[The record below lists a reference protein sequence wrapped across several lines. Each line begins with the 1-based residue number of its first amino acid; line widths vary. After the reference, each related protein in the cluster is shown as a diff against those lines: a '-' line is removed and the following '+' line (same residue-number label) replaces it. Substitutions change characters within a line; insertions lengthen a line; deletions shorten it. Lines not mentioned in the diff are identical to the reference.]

1 MTIELPDVTI
11 AGQPLTSEQ
20 ARIELAC
27 GLYAAWQV
35 SSGQG
40 ARIAGLPRIGFW
52 KELARRKIPRQYG
65 PEDLEHDLRVIQE
78 LAEKFPPADRK
89 AAA

>member
-11 AGQPLTSEQ
+11 AGQPLTSQQ
-20 ARIELAC
+20 ARLELAC

-35 SSGQG
+35 SSGKG
-40 ARIAGLPRIGFW
+40 ARIAGVSRMDFW
-52 KELARRKIPRQYG
+52 KELAKRKIPRQYG
-65 PEDLEHDLRVIQE
+65 PEDLEHDLRVIEE
-78 LAEKFPPADRK
+78 LAEKFPAADRK